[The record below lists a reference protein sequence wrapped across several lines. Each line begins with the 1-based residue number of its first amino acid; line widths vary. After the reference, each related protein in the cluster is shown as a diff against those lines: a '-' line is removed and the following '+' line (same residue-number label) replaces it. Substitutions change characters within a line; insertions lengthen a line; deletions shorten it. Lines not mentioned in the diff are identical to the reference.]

1 MPFTYAEFITWLI
14 IGLFGGTA
22 AGIVV
27 RRQRKGFGVAVNL
40 ALGTLGAIVGG
51 TVFQVFE
58 ILPKLDAISLSL
70 RDLLSAFCG
79 SLLLLSGLWTWQRY
93 NRSMGAGSSDYPKG

>member
-51 TVFQVFE
+51 TVFHVFE
-58 ILPKLDAISLSL
+58 ILPKLDAVSLSL
-70 RDLLSAFCG
+70 RDLLSASSAPSFCFRDFG
-79 SLLLLSGLWTWQRY
+79 RGNATIGPW
-93 NRSMGAGSSDYPKG
+93 GAGSSDYPAG